1 MTGTCEEVLGGLLQ
15 LPIPQGCV
23 LHRVSRTEDIEGCV
37 RFCWLISELIF
48 EREMLPE
55 QHKNGSLVSVDKQ
68 KGRLIFMVLIER
80 ISDSAPDGPHTHG
93 RICTA
98 QTGSYSPEKISET
111 RSKSAPNGPHIHE
124 GKKEATMRDPP

>member
-48 EREMLPE
+48 EKEILPE

-68 KGRLIFMVLIER
+68 KGRLIFMVLILRGFPILLRMVR
-80 ISDSAPDGPHTHG
+80 IHVAPLF
-93 RICTA
+93 
-98 QTGSYSPEKISET
+98 Q
-111 RSKSAPNGPHIHE
+111 
-124 GKKEATMRDPP
+124 KKFRRLVQNPS

>member
-1 MTGTCEEVLGGLLQ
+1 LTGTCEEVLGGLLQ

-80 ISDSAPDGPHTHG
+80 ISDFAPYGPHTRG
-93 RICTA
+93 T
-98 QTGSYSPEKISET
+98 TFPEKISET
-111 RSKSAPNGPHIHE
+111 CSKSVLNCPHIH
-124 GKKEATMRDPP
+124 GSKREAKIHAQKRK